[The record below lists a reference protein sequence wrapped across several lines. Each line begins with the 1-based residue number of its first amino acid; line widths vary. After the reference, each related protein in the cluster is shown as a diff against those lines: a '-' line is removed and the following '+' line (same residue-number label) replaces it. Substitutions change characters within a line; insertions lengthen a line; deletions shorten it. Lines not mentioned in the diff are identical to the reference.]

1 LTDSPNPAPK
11 SNPRVRAALAVLA
24 VLVVGGTVYLA
35 LDAFSSG
42 SVFFRYVDEAVR
54 ERPEIGDRKI
64 KVSGSLVAGS
74 VETVGDGGRRFTLER
89 NGVRLTIVSPDPSL
103 PEGFGA
109 PGQDVIVDGTFAP
122 DGSLSAT
129 LVTTGCP
136 SKYEARKAAPS
147 PTQ

>member
-1 LTDSPNPAPK
+1 VTETGTPDPK
-11 SNPRVRAALAVLA
+11 NRTKVRAALAVLG

-64 KVSGSLVAGS
+64 KVSGSLVGGT
-74 VETVGDGGRRFTLER
+74 VESFGDGGRRFTLER
-89 NGVRLTIVSPDPSL
+89 NGVRLTVVSPDPSL

-109 PGQDVIVDGTFAP
+109 PGQDVIVDGTFAA

-136 SKYEARKAAPS
+136 SKYEARKAGPDATP
-147 PTQ
+147 